1 MDYTITGVVTHF
13 LQKNGVSKKDG
24 KPFVAW
30 AIRVEEEDGQY
41 PNSICGEVFGEKIT
55 PPAIGEKVTVHFN
68 PRCNVLDDGRFFGKE
83 NIWKIEAADTSAP
96 ANYAPLAPQD
106 GVDPYAALAPSFD
119 KSDGADPSADLPF

>member
-13 LQKNGVSKKDG
+13 LQKNGVSKKDS

-30 AIRVEEEDGQY
+30 AIRVEEDFGQY

-55 PPAIGEKVTVHFN
+55 PPAIGEKVTVYFN

-83 NIWKIEAADTSAP
+83 NIWKIESVDTTAP
-96 ANYAPLAPQD
+96 SQNAPINAQD
-106 GVDPYAALAPSFD
+106 GVDPYAALKPDFAAPGSEGD
-119 KSDGADPSADLPF
+119 KDDLPF